1 MSHSVTPRLQ
11 LNDGE
16 LEYRCSWNPFQESL
30 ALWHCVNKDQSVE
43 RNLWKQLSDWFR
55 CWKICIAANRK
66 IYMAVI
72 VCHLDFC
79 VWSFCQGFAS
89 DSSLWT
95 YHSPDANTSSHTRI
109 QPTTVS
115 PTYAQSADLS
125 LPHSLMA
132 RQTHKEKLCHS
143 EINGYVSAKQ
153 SDIVC
158 CAYCSKLLPSSSNIY
173 WSNSKC
179 TYKDNLPIFNYY
191 STIKDLMHCFKKL

>member
-1 MSHSVTPRLQ
+1 MS
-11 LNDGE
+11 
-16 LEYRCSWNPFQESL
+16 
-30 ALWHCVNKDQSVE
+30 
-43 RNLWKQLSDWFR
+43 
-55 CWKICIAANRK
+55 
-66 IYMAVI
+66 
-72 VCHLDFC
+72 

-95 YHSPDANTSSHTRI
+95 YHSPDANASSHTRI

-115 PTYAQSADLS
+115 PTYVQSADLS

-158 CAYCSKLLPSSSNIY
+158 CAYCSKLLQVVLTFTDPIVNVHIKTTYQYLTITVPSRI
-173 WSNSKC
+173 
-179 TYKDNLPIFNYY
+179 
-191 STIKDLMHCFKKL
+191 